1 MVGTLILNVMV
12 LIKRQ
17 ILGDKTSP
25 LILRRGVT
33 TMAGIPEFRPKIMFS
48 LPLLVLKSRLILF
61 ANYGHFAE
69 GLQLSNTR
77 LGIYDIQM

>member
-25 LILRRGVT
+25 LILRHGVT
-33 TMAGIPEFRPKIMFS
+33 TIAGIPEFCPKIILS
-48 LPLLVLKSRLILF
+48 LLLLVLKSRLILF
-61 ANYGHFAE
+61 AKKGHFAE

-77 LGIYDIQM
+77 LGTVRPR